1 MNSKVEEIKQ
11 QLDQFHVEVADCLE
25 EFRLQFLSKKSELQ
39 LLLGEIKNVAPE
51 LRKEFGQ
58 QVNDLKQ
65 YAQQLFDDYK
75 NKIESSTT
83 IQTSGND
90 VTRPATLYST
100 GALHPVSIVMNQVCE
115 VFEKIGF
122 STVSGPEI
130 EDDWHVFS
138 ALNFAQEHPAR
149 DMQDTFFVNVNP
161 EFLLRTHTSS
171 LQVRTM
177 ESIPPP
183 IRVICPGRVYR
194 NETITARSHCIFHQV
209 EGLYI
214 AKDVSFAEMK
224 QVLLFFAKE
233 LFGEETK
240 IRLRPSYFPFTEPS
254 AEMDIECKICGGKGC
269 NVCKYSGWVEILGC
283 GMIDPNVL
291 DNCGINSKEYNGYAF
306 GLGIERM
313 AMLKFK
319 INDIRLYFENDVR
332 FLAQFATASSLS

>member
-1 MNSKVEEIKQ
+1 MNPKVEEIKQ
-11 QLDQFHVEVADCLE
+11 QLDQFFVEGGAHLE

-39 LLLGEIKNVAPE
+39 QLLGEIKNVEPE

-58 QVNDLKQ
+58 VVNNLKQ
-65 YAQQLFDDYK
+65 YAQELFDTYK
-75 NKIESSTT
+75 DRIENATPVHASE
-83 IQTSGND
+83 ID
-90 VTRPATLYST
+90 VTRPATLYTS

-115 VFEKIGF
+115 IFEKIGF
-122 STVSGPEI
+122 SSVSGPDI

-138 ALNFAQEHPAR
+138 ALNFPQEHPAR

-161 EFLLRTHTSS
+161 ELLLRTHTSS

-177 ESIPPP
+177 ESCPPP

-214 AKDVSFAEMK
+214 AKNVSFAEMK

-233 LFGEETK
+233 MFGEETK

-283 GMIDPNVL
+283 GMVDPNVL
-291 DNCGINSKEYNGYAF
+291 DNCGINSKEYSGYAF

-332 FLAQFATASSLS
+332 FLSQFAYSQ

>member
-1 MNSKVEEIKQ
+1 MSVKVEEIKRQ
-11 QLDQFHVEVADCLE
+11 IDQFRVEASEQLE
-25 EFRLQFLSKKSELQ
+25 EFRLKFLSKKSELQ
-39 LLLGEIKNVAPE
+39 ELVGEIKNVAPE

-58 QVNDLKQ
+58 KVNDLKQ
-65 YAQQLFDDYK
+65 YAQQLFDAHKSRVED
-75 NKIESSTT
+75 
-83 IQTSGND
+83 SGTQYNNDLD
-90 VTRPATLYST
+90 VTRPSTLYSA
-100 GALHPVSIVMNQVCE
+100 GSLHPVSIVMNEVCE
-115 VFEKIGF
+115 IFEKIGF
-122 STVSGPEI
+122 STVSGPDI

-138 ALNFAQEHPAR
+138 ALNFPQEHPAR
-149 DMQDTFFVNVNP
+149 DMQDTFFVNLNP
-161 EFLLRTHTSS
+161 ELLLRTHTSS

-177 ESIPPP
+177 ESCRPP

-214 AKDVSFAEMK
+214 AQDVSFAEMK
-224 QVLLFFAKE
+224 QVLLFFARE
-233 LFGEETK
+233 MFGPETK

-283 GMIDPNVL
+283 GMVDPNVL
-291 DNCGINSKEYNGYAF
+291 ENCGINPEKYSGYAF

-332 FLAQFATASSLS
+332 FLQQFANV

>member
-1 MNSKVEEIKQ
+1 MNPKVEEIKQ
-11 QLDQFHVEVADCLE
+11 QLDQFHVETGTQLE

-39 LLLGEIKNVAPE
+39 QLLGEIKNVAPE

-58 QVNDLKQ
+58 KVNDLKQ
-65 YAQQLFDDYK
+65 YAQQLFDEHK
-75 NKIESSTT
+75 NRIENST
-83 IQTSGND
+83 IVHTSEID
-90 VTRPATLYST
+90 VTRPATIYSR
-100 GALHPVSIVMNQVCE
+100 GALHPVSMVMNEVCE
-115 VFEKIGF
+115 IFEKIGF
-122 STVSGPEI
+122 ESVSGPDI

-138 ALNFAQEHPAR
+138 ALNFPHEHPAR

-161 EFLLRTHTSS
+161 ELLLRTHTSS

-177 ESIPPP
+177 MNCKPP

-233 LFGEETK
+233 MFGPETQ

-283 GMIDPNVL
+283 GMVDPNVL
-291 DNCGINSKEYNGYAF
+291 DNCNINSKEYNGYAF

-313 AMLKFK
+313 AMLKYK
-319 INDIRLYFENDVR
+319 INDIRLFFENDVR
-332 FLAQFATASSLS
+332 FLKQFA

>member
-1 MNSKVEEIKQ
+1 MGSKVEEIKQ
-11 QLDQFHVEVADCLE
+11 QLDHFCVETVENLE
-25 EFRLQFLSKKSELQ
+25 AFRLQFLSKKRELQ
-39 LLLGEIKNVAPE
+39 QLLCEIKIVAPE
-51 LRKEFGQ
+51 LRKDFGQ
-58 QVNDLKQ
+58 AVNDLKH
-65 YAQQLFDDYK
+65 YAQQLFDDHK
-75 NKIESSTT
+75 NKVENFAT
-83 IQTSGND
+83 IQTSAID
-90 VTRPATLYST
+90 VTRPSTLYAA
-100 GALHPVSIVMNQVCE
+100 GAMHPVSIVMNQVCE
-115 VFEKIGF
+115 IFENIGF
-122 STVSGPEI
+122 SSVSGPDI

-138 ALNFAQEHPAR
+138 ALNFPEEHPAR
-149 DMQDTFFVNVNP
+149 DMQDTFFVNMNP

-177 ESIPPP
+177 ETCPPP

-214 AKDVSFAEMK
+214 AKDVSFADMK
-224 QVLLFFAKE
+224 QVLLYFAQE
-233 LFGEETK
+233 MFGTETK

-283 GMIDPNVL
+283 GMVDPNVL
-291 DNCGINSKEYNGYAF
+291 DNCGIDSKKYSGYAF

-332 FLAQFATASSLS
+332 FLSQFANV

>member
-1 MNSKVEEIKQ
+1 MNPKIEEIKQ
-11 QLDQFHVEVADCLE
+11 QLDQFQVEVGEHLE
-25 EFRLQFLSKKSELQ
+25 NFRLQFLSKKSNLQQ
-39 LLLGEIKNVAPE
+39 LLSEIKNVAPE
-51 LRKEFGQ
+51 LRKEFGES
-58 QVNDLKQ
+58 VNNLKQ
-65 YAQQLFDDYK
+65 YAQELFEQHK
-75 NKIESSTT
+75 NRVE
-83 IQTSGND
+83 ND
-90 VTRPATLYST
+90 TPVQFSETDLTRPATLFSV
-100 GALHPVSIVMNQVCE
+100 GALHPVSIVMNEVCE
-115 VFEKIGF
+115 IFEKIGF

-130 EDDWHVFS
+130 EDDRHVFS
-138 ALNFAQEHPAR
+138 ALNFPQDHPAR

-161 EFLLRTHTSS
+161 ELMLRTHTSS
-171 LQVRTM
+171 LQVRAM
-177 ESIPPP
+177 ESCPPP

-214 AKDVSFAEMK
+214 AQEVSFADMK

-233 LFGEETK
+233 MFGEDTK

-283 GMIDPNVL
+283 GMVDPNVL
-291 DNCGINSKEYNGYAF
+291 ENCSIDSKKYSGYAF

-319 INDIRLYFENDVR
+319 INDIRLFFENDVR
-332 FLAQFATASSLS
+332 FLTQFANSEI

>member
-1 MNSKVEEIKQ
+1 MNRKVEEIKQ
-11 QLDQFHVEVADCLE
+11 QLDQFKVEVAEHLE
-25 EFRLQFLSKKSELQ
+25 EFRLQFLSKKSDLQQ
-39 LLLGEIKNVAPE
+39 LLAEIKNVAPE
-51 LRKEFGQ
+51 LRKAFGQ
-58 QVNDLKQ
+58 EVNDLKQ
-65 YAQQLFDDYK
+65 YAQQLFEEHK
-75 NKIESSTT
+75 NRLENSATAHVSDIDITCPS
-83 IQTSGND
+83 
-90 VTRPATLYST
+90 TLYTS
-100 GALHPVSIVMNQVCE
+100 GALHPVSLVMHQVCE
-115 VFEKIGF
+115 IFEKIGF
-122 STVSGPEI
+122 SAVSGPDI

-138 ALNFAQEHPAR
+138 ALNFPQNHPAR

-161 EFLLRTHTSS
+161 ELLLRTHTST

-177 ESIPPP
+177 ESCPPP

-214 AKDVSFAEMK
+214 AKEVSFADMK
-224 QVLLFFAKE
+224 QVLLFFAQE
-233 LFGEETK
+233 MFGADTK

-283 GMIDPNVL
+283 GMVDPNVL
-291 DNCGINSKEYNGYAF
+291 NNCGINPKEYSGYAF

-319 INDIRLYFENDVR
+319 INDIRLCFENDVR
-332 FLAQFATASSLS
+332 FLSQFTNTY

>member
-1 MNSKVEEIKQ
+1 MNPKVEEIKQ
-11 QLDQFHVEVADCLE
+11 QIEQFSVETVVHLD
-25 EFRLQFLSKKSELQ
+25 EFRLQFLSKKSDLQ
-39 LLLGEIKNVAPE
+39 QLLGEIKDVSPE

-58 QVNDLKQ
+58 EVNELKQ
-65 YAQQLFDDYK
+65 YAQQLFEMHKSKVEDVAMPH
-75 NKIESSTT
+75 
-83 IQTSGND
+83 TSEID
-90 VTRPATLYST
+90 VTRPATLCT
-100 GALHPVSIVMNQVCE
+100 PGALHPVSLVMNEVCE
-115 VFEKIGF
+115 IFEKIGF
-122 STVSGPEI
+122 STVSGPDI

-138 ALNFAQEHPAR
+138 ALNFPQEHPAR

-161 EFLLRTHTSS
+161 ELLLRTHTSS

-177 ESIPPP
+177 ESCPPP

-214 AKDVSFAEMK
+214 APNVSFAEMK
-224 QVLLFFAKE
+224 QVLLFFAQE
-233 LFGEETK
+233 MFGQETK

-291 DNCGINSKEYNGYAF
+291 DNCGIDSVKFSGYAF

-319 INDIRLYFENDVR
+319 INDIRLYFENNVR
-332 FLAQFATASSLS
+332 FLQQFANCMMV

>member
-11 QLDQFHVEVADCLE
+11 QLNQFRVETGEHLE

-39 LLLGEIKNVAPE
+39 QLLGEIKNVAPE

-58 QVNDLKQ
+58 KVNDLKE
-65 YAQQLFDDYK
+65 YAQELFNAHK
-75 NKIESSTT
+75 NSVEESSPQEVSN
-83 IQTSGND
+83 IEI
-90 VTRPATLYST
+90 TRPSTLYTT
-100 GALHPVSIVMNQVCE
+100 GALHPVSLVMNEVCE
-115 VFEKIGF
+115 IFEKIGF
-122 STVSGPEI
+122 STVSGPDI

-138 ALNFAQEHPAR
+138 ALNFPQEHPAR
-149 DMQDTFFVNVNP
+149 DMQDTFFVNLNP
-161 EFLLRTHTSS
+161 ELLLRTHTSS

-177 ESIPPP
+177 ESCPPP

-209 EGLYI
+209 EGLYVS
-214 AKDVSFAEMK
+214 KEGSFAEMK
-224 QVLLFFAKE
+224 QVLLFFAQE
-233 LFGEETK
+233 MFGPETK
-240 IRLRPSYFPFTEPS
+240 IRLRPSFFPFTEPS

-269 NVCKYSGWVEILGC
+269 NVCKHSGWVEILGC
-283 GMIDPNVL
+283 GMVDPNL
-291 DNCGINSKEYNGYAF
+291 LENCGINSKEYSGYAF

-332 FLAQFATASSLS
+332 FLEQFRG

>member
-1 MNSKVEEIKQ
+1 MTPKVEEIKQ
-11 QLDQFHVEVADCLE
+11 HLDQFHVETGVHLE

-39 LLLGEIKNVAPE
+39 QLLSEIKNVVPE

-58 QVNDLKQ
+58 EVNDLKQ
-65 YAQQLFDDYK
+65 YAQELFDAHK
-75 NKIESSTT
+75 NRVENM
-83 IQTSGND
+83 TSPPASEID
-90 VTRPATLYST
+90 VTRPATLYT
-100 GALHPVSIVMNQVCE
+100 AGALHPVSLVMNEVCE
-115 VFEKIGF
+115 IFENIGF
-122 STVSGPEI
+122 STVSGPDI

-138 ALNFAQEHPAR
+138 ALNFPQEHPAR
-149 DMQDTFFVNVNP
+149 DMQDTFFVNLHP
-161 EFLLRTHTSS
+161 ELLLRTHTSS

-177 ESIPPP
+177 ESCVPP

-214 AKDVSFAEMK
+214 AQEVSFADMK

-233 LFGEETK
+233 MFGQETK

-283 GMIDPNVL
+283 GMVDPNVL
-291 DNCGINSKEYNGYAF
+291 ESCGINSKEYSGYAF

-332 FLAQFATASSLS
+332 FLGQFV

>member
-1 MNSKVEEIKQ
+1 MEEIKQ
-11 QLDQFHVEVADCLE
+11 QLDQFRVEAGDHLE

-39 LLLGEIKNVAPE
+39 QLLGEIKNVTPE

-58 QVNDLKQ
+58 KVNELKE
-65 YAQQLFDDYK
+65 YAQELFNAHK
-75 NKIESSTT
+75 RRVEESSTAQVSE
-83 IQTSGND
+83 IEI
-90 VTRPATLYST
+90 TRPSTLYTT
-100 GALHPVSIVMNQVCE
+100 GSLHPVSLVMNEVCE
-115 VFEKIGF
+115 IFEKIGF
-122 STVSGPEI
+122 STVSGPDI

-138 ALNFAQEHPAR
+138 ALNFPQEHPAR
-149 DMQDTFFVNVNP
+149 DMQDTFFVNLNP
-161 EFLLRTHTSS
+161 ELLLRTHTSS

-177 ESIPPP
+177 ENCPPP

-214 AKDVSFAEMK
+214 SKEVSFAEMK
-224 QVLLFFAKE
+224 QVLLFFAQE
-233 LFGEETK
+233 MFGPETK

-269 NVCKYSGWVEILGC
+269 NVCKHSGWVEILGC
-283 GMIDPNVL
+283 GMVDPNVL
-291 DNCGINSKEYNGYAF
+291 DNCGINSKEYSGYAF

-332 FLAQFATASSLS
+332 FLEQFGKVKNS